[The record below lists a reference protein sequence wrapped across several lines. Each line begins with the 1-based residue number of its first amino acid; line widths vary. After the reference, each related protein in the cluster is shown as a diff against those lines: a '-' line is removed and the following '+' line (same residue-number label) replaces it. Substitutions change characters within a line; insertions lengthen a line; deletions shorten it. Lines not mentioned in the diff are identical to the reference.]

1 VAEHSAERRDWSPGP
16 FLAHLNRR
24 HPDTVLFLARH
35 LTGDEQQ
42 LTDAQLLRVQGT
54 YLLIEVT
61 RTDGSKTL
69 PVPLT
74 VAVASR
80 SELVNQ
86 LARILRAAREAS
98 PDESLASL
106 ELVVSG
112 HNSGGTLA
120 RLLGAVT
127 PSRSGPRPAADRT
140 VMGHWEKSRRSPARV

>member
-1 VAEHSAERRDWSPGP
+1 VAEHSAERRDWLPGP

-54 YLLIEVT
+54 HLLIEVT

-98 PDESLASL
+98 PDEPLTSL

-112 HNSGGTLA
+112 HDSGGTPCS
-120 RLLGAVT
+120 T
-127 PSRSGPRPAADRT
+127 TSEP
-140 VMGHWEKSRRSPARV
+140 